1 MKREELKEMGL
12 TDEQI
17 ESVMAKSGAEVAAL
31 NTQITTLQSEKS
43 QLENDKKII
52 TKEKEDKEKAI
63 ADLQKNSIS
72 KDEYDKK
79 IKEIEDN
86 AKKEN
91 EDYIYNDL
99 LNKGLDDAKVLKD
112 KFTREAVVSLI
123 NKDKELGEE
132 IKSWF
137 IESSENYIKTE
148 SIPAAVKYGGYNEY
162 FHNVGIVYATNPYYL
177 VILSANGNGKSESM
191 IKEISLKVQELHELF
206 YSNRQEYCT
215 FEVYN

>member
-1 MKREELKEMGL
+1 MKREELKAMGL
-12 TDEQI
+12 TDEQV
-17 ESVMAKSGAEVAAL
+17 ESVMAKNGAEVAAL

-43 QLENDKKII
+43 QLENDKKVI

-79 IKEIEDN
+79 IKEIEEN

-112 KFTREAVVSLI
+112 DLTREAFISLL
-123 NKDKELGEE
+123 NKDKIKLSDDKKSLIGLKE
-132 IKSWF
+132 ITD
-137 IESSENYIKTE
+137 NYKKQAPHFFE
-148 SIPAAVKYGGYNEY
+148 KKK
-162 FHNVGIVYATNPYYL
+162 
-177 VILSANGNGKSESM
+177 ANGYEPVNPEGGKGDDDDEISMAANFAKEANKSESQNT
-191 IKEISLKVQELHELF
+191 KSQF
-206 YSNRQEYCT
+206 FN
-215 FEVYN
+215 

>member
-1 MKREELKEMGL
+1 MKREELKAMGL
-12 TDEQI
+12 TDEQV
-17 ESVMAKSGAEVAAL
+17 ESVMAKNGAEVAAL

-43 QLENDKKII
+43 QLENDKKVI

-112 KFTREAVVSLI
+112 DLTREAFISLL
-123 NKDKELGEE
+123 NKDKIKLSDDKKSLIGLKE
-132 IKSWF
+132 ITD
-137 IESSENYIKTE
+137 NYKKQAPHFFE
-148 SIPAAVKYGGYNEY
+148 KKK
-162 FHNVGIVYATNPYYL
+162 
-177 VILSANGNGKSESM
+177 ANGYEPVNPEGDRGDDDGEISMAANFAKEANKSESQNT
-191 IKEISLKVQELHELF
+191 KSQF
-206 YSNRQEYCT
+206 FN
-215 FEVYN
+215 

>member
-1 MKREELKEMGL
+1 MKREELKAMGL
-12 TDEQI
+12 TDEQV
-17 ESVMAKSGAEVAAL
+17 ESVMAQNGAEVAAL

-43 QLENDKKII
+43 QLENDKKVI

-79 IKEIEDN
+79 IKEIEEN

-112 KFTREAVVSLI
+112 DLTREAFISLL
-123 NKDKELGEE
+123 NKDKIKLSDDKKSLIGLKE
-132 IKSWF
+132 ITD
-137 IESSENYIKTE
+137 NYKKQAPHFFE
-148 SIPAAVKYGGYNEY
+148 KKK
-162 FHNVGIVYATNPYYL
+162 
-177 VILSANGNGKSESM
+177 ANGYEPVNPEGGKGDDDGEISMAANFAKEANKSESQNT
-191 IKEISLKVQELHELF
+191 KSQF
-206 YSNRQEYCT
+206 FN
-215 FEVYN
+215 

>member
-1 MKREELKEMGL
+1 MKGELMKREELKAMGL
-12 TDEQI
+12 TDEQV
-17 ESVMAKSGAEVAAL
+17 ESVMAKNGAEVAAL

-43 QLENDKKII
+43 QLENDKKVI

-112 KFTREAVVSLI
+112 DLTREAFISLL
-123 NKDKELGEE
+123 NKDKIKLSDDKKSLIGLKE
-132 IKSWF
+132 ITD
-137 IESSENYIKTE
+137 NYKKQAPHFFE
-148 SIPAAVKYGGYNEY
+148 KKK
-162 FHNVGIVYATNPYYL
+162 
-177 VILSANGNGKSESM
+177 ANGYEPVNPEGDRGDDDGEISMAANFAKEANKSESQNT
-191 IKEISLKVQELHELF
+191 KSQF
-206 YSNRQEYCT
+206 FN
-215 FEVYN
+215 

>member
-1 MKREELKEMGL
+1 MKREELKAMGL

-17 ESVMAKSGAEVAAL
+17 ESVMAKNGAEVAAL

-43 QLENDKKII
+43 QLENDKKVI

-72 KDEYDKK
+72 KEDYDKK

-112 KFTREAVVSLI
+112 KFTRDAIISLI
-123 NKDKELGEE
+123 NKDKDKTKISDDKKSLVGLKELVESYKKEAPHFFEKKKASGYEPVNPDGDKGDGDGEVSMASNFAKE
-132 IKSWF
+132 
-137 IESSENYIKTE
+137 
-148 SIPAAVKYGGYNEY
+148 
-162 FHNVGIVYATNPYYL
+162 
-177 VILSANGNGKSESM
+177 ANKSES
-191 IKEISLKVQELHELF
+191 QETKSQF
-206 YSNRQEYCT
+206 FN
-215 FEVYN
+215 

>member
-1 MKREELKEMGL
+1 MKREELKAMGL
-12 TDEQI
+12 TDEQV
-17 ESVMAKSGAEVAAL
+17 ESVMAKNGAEVAAL

-43 QLENDKKII
+43 QLENDKKVI

-79 IKEIEDN
+79 IKEIEEN

-112 KFTREAVVSLI
+112 DLTREAFISLL
-123 NKDKELGEE
+123 NKDKDKDKIKLSDDKKSLIGLKE
-132 IKSWF
+132 ITD
-137 IESSENYIKTE
+137 NYKKQAPHFFE
-148 SIPAAVKYGGYNEY
+148 KKK
-162 FHNVGIVYATNPYYL
+162 
-177 VILSANGNGKSESM
+177 ANGYEPVNPEGDKGDDDGEISMAANFAKEANKSESQNT
-191 IKEISLKVQELHELF
+191 KSQF
-206 YSNRQEYCT
+206 FN
-215 FEVYN
+215 

>member
-1 MKREELKEMGL
+1 MKREELKAMGL
-12 TDEQI
+12 TDEQV
-17 ESVMAKSGAEVAAL
+17 ESVMAKNGAEVAAL

-43 QLENDKKII
+43 QLENDKKVI

-79 IKEIEDN
+79 IKEIEEN

-112 KFTREAVVSLI
+112 DLTREAFISLLNK
-123 NKDKELGEE
+123 NKDKITFNNNDIKYSIKCNDNE
-132 IKSWF
+132 IMMIRDGNDFVNTFIFNNNNSKSNYLLKENGYDMDMEVNVSNMKSNDKLIY
-137 IESSENYIKTE
+137 IEYEIVSTSCKYEFKIEMSEM
-148 SIPAAVKYGGYNEY
+148 
-162 FHNVGIVYATNPYYL
+162 L
-177 VILSANGNGKSESM
+177 
-191 IKEISLKVQELHELF
+191 
-206 YSNRQEYCT
+206 
-215 FEVYN
+215 